1 MSRIAHSGMATVALR
16 SALRLPLPSSRPPS
30 VTTRNANASG
40 LESAVASAAAT
51 SSQGRPRCAA
61 SSASRLKAVPSANGY
76 CPAASSAGAETAKSS
91 ADQRAGRP
99 HWRMTISAKSPD
111 DAVVAATATVT
122 TPKTA
127 ASG

>member
-1 MSRIAHSGMATVALR
+1 M
-16 SALRLPLPSSRPPS
+16 
-30 VTTRNANASG
+30 TTRNANASG

-51 SSQGRPRCAA
+51 SSHGRPRCAA

-76 CPAASSAGAETAKSS
+76 WPAASSAGAESAKSS

-99 HWRMTISAKSPD
+99 HWCITMTAKSPAE
-111 DAVVAATATVT
+111 AVVASTATVT
-122 TPKTA
+122 TPSTA

>member
-1 MSRIAHSGMATVALR
+1 M
-16 SALRLPLPSSRPPS
+16 
-30 VTTRNANASG
+30 TTRNAKASG

-51 SSQGRPRCAA
+51 SSHGRPRCAA

-76 CPAASSAGAETAKSS
+76 WPAARSAGAESAKSS

-99 HWRMTISAKSPD
+99 HWCMTMTAKSPAE
-111 DAVVAATATVT
+111 AVVASTATVT
-122 TPKTA
+122 TPSTE